1 MAVKHF
7 DILNHARFLTYSCFK
22 RLPLLEDPA
31 IRGLYVAQLQ
41 QQSARLKFD
50 IIAYVVMPEHVHL
63 IVVPEDGQVE
73 RVLRGIKQGFA
84 RDMLKRMRDEEN
96 PMLGELVGPHGKP
109 IFWQRGGGHDRNLR
123 SNDDVREKVA
133 YIHMNPVRRG
143 LVERATDWAWSS
155 AREYDEGSGMVG
167 VRKSL

>member
-1 MAVKHF
+1 MAVKHYN
-7 DILNHARFLTYSCFK
+7 IPNHARFLTYSCFK
-22 RLPLLEDPA
+22 RLPLFGDSA
-31 IRGLYVAQLQ
+31 NRDLYVVQLQ
-41 QQSARLKFD
+41 QQSVRLKFD

-84 RDMLKRMRDEEN
+84 RDMLKQMREEKN
-96 PMLGELVGPHGKP
+96 PMLRELFGSHGKP
-109 IFWQRGGGHDRNLR
+109 IFWQRGGGQDRNLR
-123 SNDDVREKVA
+123 SDNDVREKVA

-143 LVERATDWAWSS
+143 LVERATDWVWSS
-155 AREYDEGSGMVG
+155 ACDYDGGSGVVV